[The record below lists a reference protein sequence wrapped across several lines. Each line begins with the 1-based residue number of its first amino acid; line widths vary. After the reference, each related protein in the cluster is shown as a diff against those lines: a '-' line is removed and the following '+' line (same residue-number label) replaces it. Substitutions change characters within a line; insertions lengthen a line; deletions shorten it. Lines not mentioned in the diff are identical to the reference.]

1 MIGERRA
8 AALAILGGNPDGG
21 TAFSVAVLADGQT
34 TVQSATTTARVDLAE
49 LTRLA
54 LSERGLSPADVHE
67 VRVDR
72 GPGSYIGLRVAVT
85 FARCFAAFSGCR
97 LLAADSLAAAACAA
111 LRADGGLVG
120 RRICVLLDGRQ
131 GRAQFAAFRI
141 GKDGSITPESEPAL
155 LADDAAQGSW
165 GDGDA
170 TFADA
175 SLRARWAK
183 ERATAAPAAIPR
195 VDAAT
200 LFDPRLPV
208 RDASL
213 LDLEPLYLAG
223 SYVG

>member
-1 MIGERRA
+1 MTGERRA
-8 AALAILGGNPDGG
+8 AALAILGGNPDGS
-21 TAFSVAVLADGQT
+21 TAFSVAVLAEGKA
-34 TVQSATTTARVDLAE
+34 TVQTAPTSARVDLAE
-49 LTRLA
+49 LARRALA
-54 LSERGLSPADVHE
+54 ERGLSPADVHE

-111 LRADGGLVG
+111 LRADAGLAG

-141 GKDGSITPESEPAL
+141 ATDGCIAPEAEPAL
-155 LADDAAQGSW
+155 MADAAARAAV

-170 TFADA
+170 TFAD
-175 SLRARWAK
+175 STLRARWTD
-183 ERATAAPAAIPR
+183 ERGSAPAAIPQ

-208 RDASL
+208 ADASL
-213 LDLEPLYLAG
+213 RDLEPLYLAG